1 MSSSFCLYHQ
11 IRHCCDRIPVLVSF
25 GVHKLGCNIDG
36 YHHSKNTK
44 NSKPSKEEWSSNAM
58 TGKKMKDPHTSR
70 SFLTFSLWVYSSYI
84 PSASKVP
91 TLQFQ
96 QLLLSP
102 SFLFFFFFFHFRITF
117 YFLTLTEITHFTL
130 STLQLGLS
138 HVSTH
143 RVSFICI
150 SSTCSSLSVS

>member
-1 MSSSFCLYHQ
+1 MV
-11 IRHCCDRIPVLVSF
+11 ITTARIQRILSPPR
-25 GVHKLGCNIDG
+25 
-36 YHHSKNTK
+36 KNR
-44 NSKPSKEEWSSNAM
+44 SSNAM

-102 SFLFFFFFFHFRITF
+102 SFLFFFFFHFRITF

-150 SSTCSSLSVS
+150 SSTCSSLSVSWWSTTVGSAFTFSRFPCKELRDDYPVL

>member
-25 GVHKLGCNIDG
+25 GVHKLGCNIDC
-36 YHHSKNTK
+36 YTTARIQRILSPPRKNQ
-44 NSKPSKEEWSSNAM
+44 SSNAM
-58 TGKKMKDPHTSR
+58 TGKKMKIPHSSR

-102 SFLFFFFFFHFRITF
+102 SFLFFFFFHFRITF

-143 RVSFICI
+143 RVYFICI
-150 SSTCSSLSVS
+150 SSTCSSLSVF